1 LLEEEKASFSP
12 EDATVLIATFEDTL
26 HALRLVDRSDPA
38 VIMVAK
44 RVIQLA
50 KQDGIDP
57 ARLRDQ
63 VLQSFRNDPG
73 ASGM

>member
-1 LLEEEKASFSP
+1 LR
-12 EDATVLIATFEDTL
+12 
-26 HALRLVDRSDPA
+26 ALRIVDRSDPA

-44 RVIQLA
+44 QVIQVA

-63 VLQSFRNDPG
+63 GLF
-73 ASGM
+73 